1 MLNQTEIRRLLGLD
15 FATRFKPLAI
25 TSLTNRGW
33 AKKQLDRI
41 DVPLS
46 TISSGAIQSDTNALT
61 LPTVIRNASKKVEYK
76 MDAVTKSA
84 TNKVNSKVRT
94 GITATASAKTM
105 AKTKAK
111 IKAHEVFASK
121 KTLKIPEP
129 VFSEPK
135 ATAPIN
141 IQDAD
146 YTIKEDYPHTYGFID
161 SVKNW
166 LKINKKKNHAEIVHN
181 SGTHIKIDEKGNVT
195 MHIVG
200 SFKQIIEKDYSLE
213 VKGNFDHIVGKDEYH
228 HIGGKLDEVFD
239 GNHTTDV
246 GGPRQE
252 NASTIG
258 HN

>member
-1 MLNQTEIRRLLGLD
+1 MLNQNIIKDLLKLD
-15 FATRFKPLAI
+15 FNTRFRPIMTTKLMD
-25 TSLTNRGW
+25 RGW
-33 AKKQLDRI
+33 ETKQLDRV
-41 DVPLS
+41 DVPFTTLS
-46 TISSGAIQSDTNALT
+46 LGAIRKNTDDLT
-61 LPTVIRNASKKVEYK
+61 IPSIMRKASKKVEYK

-94 GITATASAKTM
+94 GLTAVASAKSL

-111 IKAHEVFASK
+111 TKAHEVFNSK
-121 KTLKIPEP
+121 KTLKVPEP
-129 VFSEPK
+129 IFSEP
-135 ATAPIN
+135 TTTSPVN

-146 YTIKEDYPHTYGFID
+146 YTIKEDYPDTYGFID

-200 SFKQIIEKDYSLE
+200 SLKQIIEKDYSLE
-213 VKGNFDHIVGKDEYH
+213 VKGNFDHIVGKDKYH
-228 HIGGKLDEVFD
+228 HVGGKVDDLID
-239 GNHTTDV
+239 GDHTTDV
-246 GGPRQE
+246 GGIRKE
-252 NASTIG
+252 NASAIH